1 MFYNRLEVSH
11 FAGSTLQRVAV
22 SSAYTHII
30 NDTSTAVAA
39 IFYFSFSFRD
49 VAFVI
54 QIKINYA
61 TLMGHHK

>member
-22 SSAYTHII
+22 SSAHII

-61 TLMGHHK
+61 TLMGRHK